1 MVYDDVE
8 DEEEDSELFVV
19 EVPGVTTALRV
30 DVTVLTLVEVDVRV
44 LVMVKLWF
52 SSQIARPP
60 W

>member
-1 MVYDDVE
+1 MYDIE
-8 DEEEDSELFVV
+8 DEEEDSELFVA
-19 EVPGVTTALRV
+19 EMLGVTTELRV
-30 DVTVLTLVEVDVRV
+30 DVTVLVLVEVDVSV